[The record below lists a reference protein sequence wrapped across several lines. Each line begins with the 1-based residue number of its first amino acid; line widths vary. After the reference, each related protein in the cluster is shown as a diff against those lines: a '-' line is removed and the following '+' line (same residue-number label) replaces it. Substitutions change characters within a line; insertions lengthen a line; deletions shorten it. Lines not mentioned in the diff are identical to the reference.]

1 MKKIKSIM
9 LISLLALVISMCGC
23 IKVDIKQ
30 TIEKDGMSEMRIEYN
45 MSGML
50 DLIPKE
56 EMEVA
61 QENFLSNTTWDNA
74 ECEFV
79 DGILIMTGTLD
90 VSDVLEVTET
100 DSGTLYKYDAK
111 NVYNIFNDV
120 AGEENSISDETMDDS
135 ALSEQMDIS
144 YTFTLTMP
152 GEITSSTV
160 GVIDGNTVVI
170 DMFDLPDHEHAYVES
185 KEDNKSI
192 SGIGAFICIVII
204 LGTALYRKRQ
214 I

>member
-1 MKKIKSIM
+1 MKTIKSIM
-9 LISLLALVISMCGC
+9 LILLLALVISMCGC
-23 IKVDIKQ
+23 INIHIKQ
-30 TIEKDGMSEMRIEYN
+30 TIEKDGMSEMRMEYN
-45 MSGML
+45 LSGML
-50 DLIPKE
+50 DMITEE
-56 EMEVA
+56 EMNEG

-74 ECEFV
+74 ECEYV
-79 DGILIMTGTLD
+79 DGILVMTGTLD
-90 VSDVLEVTET
+90 VSDLLEVTET

-120 AGEENSISDETMDDS
+120 AGEENSISDEEMGDS
-135 ALSEQMDIS
+135 AMAEQMGIS

-170 DMFDLPDHEHAYVES
+170 DMFDLPEHEHAYVES

-204 LGTALYRKRQ
+204 LGTVLYRKSQ
-214 I
+214 L

>member
-50 DLIPKE
+50 DLIPEE

-204 LGTALYRKRQ
+204 LGTVLYRKRQ

>member
-1 MKKIKSIM
+1 MKTIKSIM
-9 LISLLALVISMCGC
+9 LISLLALVIIMSGC
-23 IKVDIKQ
+23 INIDIKQ
-30 TIEKDGMSEMRIEYN
+30 TIEKDGMSEITIEYN
-45 MSGML
+45 VSGML
-50 DLIPKE
+50 DMIPE
-56 EMEVA
+56 EDMDEA
-61 QENFLSNTTWDNA
+61 QKNFLSNTTWDNA

-79 DGILIMTGTLD
+79 DGILIMTGSLD

-111 NVYNIFNDV
+111 NVYNIFNDA
-120 AGEENSISDETMDDS
+120 AGDENSISDETMNDS
-135 ALSEQMDIS
+135 ALGEQMGIS

-152 GEITSSTV
+152 GEITNSTV

-185 KEDNKSI
+185 KEDNKLV
-192 SGIGAFICIVII
+192 SGVGAFICIVII

-214 I
+214 L

>member
-1 MKKIKSIM
+1 MKTIKSIM
-9 LISLLALVISMCGC
+9 LISLLALVISMSGC
-23 IKVDIKQ
+23 INIDVKQ
-30 TIEKDGMSEMRIEYN
+30 IIEKDGMSEITIEYN

-50 DLIPKE
+50 DMIPE
-56 EMEVA
+56 EDMDEA
-61 QENFLSNTTWDNA
+61 QENFLLNTTWDNA

-79 DGILIMTGTLD
+79 DGILIMTGSLD

-111 NVYNIFNDV
+111 NVYNIFNEAADD
-120 AGEENSISDETMDDS
+120 ENSISDETMGDS
-135 ALSEQMDIS
+135 ELGEQMGIS

-152 GEITSSTV
+152 GEITNSTV

-185 KEDNKSI
+185 KEDKKSV
-192 SGIGAFICIVII
+192 SGIGAIICIVII

-214 I
+214 L

>member
-204 LGTALYRKRQ
+204 LGTVLYRKRQ